1 MGFIHHTTAAGTAT
15 GWMER
20 SRPLPGSA
28 VFASASPTATDL
40 TCRLIRETKEFA
52 VNIVGENR
60 ADAPCAAHPPS
71 QLGAPRK
78 SACAIC

>member
-1 MGFIHHTTAAGTAT
+1 VGSIHHTTAAGTAT

-40 TCRLIRETKEFA
+40 TCRLICATPALRGASLVRLSLDLIPQARRSRDK
-52 VNIVGENR
+52 GRR
-60 ADAPCAAHPPS
+60 A
-71 QLGAPRK
+71 
-78 SACAIC
+78 